1 MYRIQIKLNGK
12 FRTGINE
19 YTQEEAETRAR
30 YYRTEGKKV
39 RVISNESLGIIE

>member
-19 YTQEEAETRAR
+19 YTLEEAEVRAR
-30 YYRTEGKKV
+30 YYRTKGKKA
-39 RVISNESLGIIE
+39 RIISNADLDIIE